1 MQYSYPPL
9 ELGILTSWELPLEI
23 LRPLIWLEFLAVL
36 AGCVV
41 VGSLCSRFEA
51 CGLSDT
57 ALTPDAAFLSL
68 MFFNFLLSLFFE
80 RTAKYCSPVFD
91 FVGAFFV
98 GFTGLN
104 WTASASPG
112 GTQC

>member
-1 MQYSYPPL
+1 M
-9 ELGILTSWELPLEI
+9 
-23 LRPLIWLEFLAVL
+23 
-36 AGCVV
+36 
-41 VGSLCSRFEA
+41 GSLCSRFEA
-51 CGLSDT
+51 SGLSDT
-57 ALTPDAAFLSL
+57 ALVPVDAFLSL
-68 MFFNFLLSLFFE
+68 MFFNFLLSFFFE

-112 GTQC
+112 GTQCWIGAGVVGIVGGLTGERVSFRTGIAAGGGGG